1 MKWIVEVNLSI
12 QNMYH
17 VTIMW
22 QFFKKKKNRN
32 KIITIIFDY
41 IIIII

>member
-22 QFFKKKKNRN
+22 VFQKKKNRN

>member
-22 QFFKKKKNRN
+22 VFQKKKIEIK
-32 KIITIIFDY
+32 
-41 IIIII
+41 